1 MGHEESKR
9 QRMRT
14 EEGLLT
20 KLAVE
25 TEKNDMRML
34 FENERLAH
42 MAQKAEWEARMEIHP
57 VCVCVHLVGKV
68 KLCRDARE
76 P

>member
-1 MGHEESKR
+1 MGHEESER

-42 MAQKAEWEARMEIHP
+42 MAKKAEWEARMEIHQ
-57 VCVCVHLVGKV
+57 VYV
-68 KLCRDARE
+68 
-76 P
+76 

>member
-1 MGHEESKR
+1 MGHEESER

-34 FENERLAH
+34 Y
-42 MAQKAEWEARMEIHP
+42 IHICICIDRYTTYTHTY
-57 VCVCVHLVGKV
+57 VYIHTYICMYYIFGNV
-68 KLCRDARE
+68 KLCRDARDT
-76 P
+76 